1 MPADQLPGAPVPA
14 EQKPSPR
21 RFKSML
27 ILAVIAA
34 SGLALLAWTQT
45 WATLQVTLDG
55 AGARALEVTGAIAA
69 PGLTALALAGL
80 ALAGALTIAGPV
92 IRIILGLLEMLL
104 GVSVMLSAG
113 LAIGD
118 PVGAGSA
125 AVTAA
130 TGIAGS
136 ESTRAGVSQAQLTG
150 WPYLALA
157 AGVSMLIIGL
167 AVCVTARRWPGPT
180 KRYETTRFAPA
191 GGAAG
196 DTLPGTTSG
205 TPGGQTRPRDA
216 VDDWDGLTR
225 VDDPTAPE
233 R

>member
-1 MPADQLPGAPVPA
+1 MSADHEAGAPVPPA
-14 EQKPSPR
+14 PKASSRRIKPL
-21 RFKSML
+21 L

-55 AGARALEVTGAIAA
+55 ASAQALEVTGSIAA

-92 IRIILGLLEMLL
+92 IRIILGLLEILL
-104 GVSVMLSAG
+104 GVSVILSAG

-157 AGVSMLIIGL
+157 AGVFMLIIGL

-191 GGAAG
+191 DGAG
-196 DTLPGTTSG
+196 EPTPGTAAE

-225 VDDPTAPE
+225 GDDPTAPE

>member
-1 MPADQLPGAPVPA
+1 MSADHEPGTPVPPA
-14 EQKPSPR
+14 PKPTTR
-21 RFKSML
+21 RIKPLL

-55 AGARALEVTGAIAA
+55 ASAQALEVTGSIAA

-104 GVSVMLSAG
+104 GVSVILSAG

-157 AGVSMLIIGL
+157 AGVFMLIIGL

-191 GGAAG
+191 DGAG
-196 DTLPGTTSG
+196 ETTPGTAAG
-205 TPGGQTRPRDA
+205 TPGAQTRPRDA

-225 VDDPTAPE
+225 GDDPTAPE